1 MAKGNFRNSIVSHTT
16 YFQYIR
22 IRMLCSERCLPSS
35 MLPVITQRS
44 LSLWL
49 SLLPLSVM
57 KCIVYYWRTK
67 LSLSCIVSILPT
79 TVPGMNSV
87 KVSKWLYAW
96 MNKWVSGCTDEWMN
110 MFNWTSSFVL
120 SYFMFIIYGLNLDRT
135 KPQST
140 MFVSLGCNKKNIPN
154 TVWLKPEKVE
164 SESSDWESCSVVSS
178 SLRSH
183 GL

>member
-110 MFNWTSSFVL
+110 MSYQQSSTIVPKCLSLFLVNLNICFIFPNYILKGNPLFYFHFLRVL
-120 SYFMFIIYGLNLDRT
+120 QGNARCKIN
-135 KPQST
+135 
-140 MFVSLGCNKKNIPN
+140 
-154 TVWLKPEKVE
+154 
-164 SESSDWESCSVVSS
+164 
-178 SLRSH
+178 
-183 GL
+183 